1 MSWRGTLALAATLL
15 IATGYAYFDLT
26 SGTPR
31 ASWERST
38 LPRATPL
45 AQNLKRLLEFDPD
58 TISGI
63 HLRRDA
69 LDAQVVRDE
78 NGWAGVARPQVLNS
92 FLRSLQELTEI
103 MPLDVSLETLA
114 DYGLAPPQGVIE
126 LHSEDHPPIVLLLGH
141 RNPPAT
147 AVYAQVGAD
156 GSVVLTGELL
166 RREFDNALKAATT
179 PG

>member
-1 MSWRGTLALAATLL
+1 M
-15 IATGYAYFDLT
+15 
-26 SGTPR
+26 
-31 ASWERST
+31 
-38 LPRATPL
+38 LPRATPP
-45 AQNLKRLLEFDPD
+45 AESLKRLLEFDPD
-58 TISGI
+58 AISVI
-63 HLRRDA
+63 HLRRDD
-69 LDAQVVRDE
+69 LDVEVARDTS
-78 NGWAGVARPQVLNS
+78 GWVGVARPQVLDG

-103 MPLDVSLETLA
+103 MPLEVSPETLA

-156 GSVVLTGELL
+156 GPVVLTGELL